1 MILVMAAMID
11 PRQFDS
17 TACSIART
25 MGLIGQPWTLLVL
38 RDLFNGV
45 RRFDEL
51 ADHLGIARNVLT
63 RRLAGL
69 VDDGLV
75 EKVSY
80 REPGQ
85 RARHEYRLTQAGWDL
100 RPILL
105 VVMAYGDSHLS
116 GPDGPPLRVEHADCG
131 GEVVVRMECAHGH
144 PLSPTERLRAR
155 PGPGARYVT
164 RESALPAH

>member
-1 MILVMAAMID
+1 MIHLMPAVID
-11 PRQFDS
+11 PRQFDT

-25 MGLIGQPWTLLVL
+25 MSLVGQPWTLLVL

-85 RARHEYRLTQAGWDL
+85 RARNEYRLTQAGWDL

-105 VVMAYGDSHLS
+105 AVMAYGDNHLA
-116 GPDGPPLRVEHADCG
+116 GPEGPPLLLEHAGCG
-131 GEVVVRMECAHGH
+131 GQVVVRVECANGH
-144 PLSPTERLRAR
+144 PINPSDRLHAL
-155 PGPGARYVT
+155 PGPGARYLSPT
-164 RESALPAH
+164 PH